1 MSPLSKTNR
10 SLSRA
15 YKRYFSR
22 TNENPNL
29 KVLETDSSFHY
40 ELEIPGYVKEDFN
53 FYVSRNNLVVTT
65 DKSNLNHDN
74 KVDGI
79 RKKHA
84 YCYPSAYFKMRIPL
98 PQKLLKKEILVNY
111 KNKILSFDLFKYKD
125 HSDDGLLI

>member
-10 SLSRA
+10 RLSKT
-15 YKRYFSR
+15 YKRYFSK

-53 FYVSRNNLVVTT
+53 FYISRDNLVVTT
-65 DKSNLNHDN
+65 DKSNLKQTNAGDEP
-74 KVDGI
+74 K
-79 RKKHA
+79 KKHA

-98 PQKLLKKEILVNY
+98 PRKLLKKEILVNY
-111 KNKILSFDLFKYKD
+111 KNKILSFDLLKLQD
-125 HSDDGLLI
+125 HSDEGLLI